1 MKIKTGPQLHLTYCL
16 NVHPGE
22 SWEENFSAIK
32 EKTLAIR
39 DLIGGKGPFGL
50 GLRLSYRAAQTLK
63 DPVALEQFQE
73 FLSAQNLYVFTVNG
87 FPYGRFHGG
96 PVKERVYQPDW
107 RTSERLEYTMLLADI
122 LSKILPES
130 MPGSIS
136 SVPCSYKKWIR
147 REGDVSLMAERL
159 SDAAFR
165 LAEIHEQS
173 GRLIC
178 IGLEPEPDCLL
189 ETTEEAVSFF
199 EGPLRTDGKRY
210 LKKRYGLGSSGAL
223 NIINRHLGIC
233 FDTAHQAVQFEDLSR
248 GLKRLLDHCISV
260 PKVQLSAGLR
270 LKPTG
275 QALEKLRKF
284 CDPVYL
290 HQVKVKRAGG
300 RIDSWPDLPDALA
313 KEASAG
319 CEEDEWRVHFHVPLF
334 FVEHEG
340 LESTSS
346 LLTPEFAALLAAG
359 AAPHLEIETYTY
371 GVLPENFSRR
381 GVVEAIVEEYGWVLK
396 NVLENFFDK
405 QP

>member
-1 MKIKTGPQLHLTYCL
+1 MNETVKIKTDPQLHLTYCL

-39 DLIGGKGPFGL
+39 DSVGWKGPFGL
-50 GLRLSYRAAQTLK
+50 GLRLSYRAARTLK
-63 DPVALEQFQE
+63 DPAALEQFQE
-73 FLSAQNLYVFTVNG
+73 FLSDKNLYVFTING

-107 RTSERLEYTMLLADI
+107 RTAERLEYTILLAEI
-122 LSKILPES
+122 LSKLLPES
-130 MPGSIS
+130 IPGSIS
-136 SVPCSYKKWIR
+136 SVPCSYKEWIR
-147 REGDVSLMAERL
+147 QEADVSMMAERL

-189 ETTEEAVSFF
+189 ETTEEAVGFF
-199 EGPLRTDGKRY
+199 EGPLRISGQKHLRKRH
-210 LKKRYGLGSSGAL
+210 GLGSSEAL

-233 FDTAHQAVQFEDLSR
+233 FDTAHQAVQFEDLGR
-248 GLKRLLDHCISV
+248 GLKRLLDCDVSV

-270 LKPTG
+270 LKPIRR
-275 QALEKLRKF
+275 ALEKLRKF

-313 KEASAG
+313 KAASKG
-319 CEEDEWRVHFHVPLF
+319 REEDEWRVHFHVPLF

-340 LESTSS
+340 LGSTSS
-346 LLTPEFAALLAAG
+346 LFTPEFAALLEAG
-359 AAPHLEIETYTY
+359 ATPHLEIETYTY
-371 GVLPENFSRR
+371 GVLPEDFSR
-381 GVVEAIVEEYGWVLK
+381 GGLVEAIAEEYRWVLK
-396 NVLENFFDK
+396 NVFTS
-405 QP
+405 